1 MRTRV
6 VFPFTAIVGQES
18 IKLALLLNAISPAIG
33 GVLIRGHKGTA
44 KSTAVRAL
52 ARLLP
57 DIEVVAGCPFA
68 CALADDPANCPYCA
82 AHPAARQPMTRPAA
96 LVELPLGATEDRVVG
111 TLDIERAL
119 KSGEKHFEPGLLA
132 AAHRGLL
139 YIDEVNLLSDHLVD
153 ILLDAAA
160 MGVNYIEREGISV
173 SHPAAFI
180 LVGTM
185 NPEEGEL
192 RPQLLDRFGLAV
204 DVQAERDVEARAE
217 VVRRRIAFDRDPEGF
232 VRQWAAAEQGERSR
246 LSAARHLLPAVQLDE
261 AMLRLITG
269 ICMDFDVDGMRAD
282 ITIYRAAIALAA
294 YEGRTQV
301 MEDDVRRVAR
311 LVLPHRRRRQPF
323 DQPAVDEQQLE
334 DSLERH
340 RPPQHDNQTTPSP
353 STPPAD
359 GQAESSR
366 GSQEEPR
373 EPHTA
378 GLAPEDKQANIG
390 QPFTVRPL
398 EGMA

>member
-1 MRTRV
+1 MKTCSSTPRRTVMRTRV

-68 CALADDPANCPYCA
+68 CAPSDAPEGCPHCA
-82 AHPAARQPMTRPAA
+82 GRTVARQSLTRPAA

-119 KSGEKHFEPGLLA
+119 KTGEKHFEPGLLA

-173 SHPAAFI
+173 SHPASFI

-204 DVQAERDVEARAE
+204 DVQAERQIEARAE

-232 VRQWAAAEQGERSR
+232 V
-246 LSAARHLLPAVQLDE
+246 V
-261 AMLRLITG
+261 
-269 ICMDFDVDGMRAD
+269 
-282 ITIYRAAIALAA
+282 
-294 YEGRTQV
+294 
-301 MEDDVRRVAR
+301 
-311 LVLPHRRRRQPF
+311 
-323 DQPAVDEQQLE
+323 
-334 DSLERH
+334 
-340 RPPQHDNQTTPSP
+340 
-353 STPPAD
+353 
-359 GQAESSR
+359 
-366 GSQEEPR
+366 
-373 EPHTA
+373 
-378 GLAPEDKQANIG
+378 
-390 QPFTVRPL
+390 
-398 EGMA
+398 

>member
-1 MRTRV
+1 MRTRA

-18 IKLALLLNAISPAIG
+18 IKLALLLNAISPVIG

-52 ARLLP
+52 SRLLP
-57 DIEVVAGCPFA
+57 DVEVVAGCPFA
-68 CALADDPANCPYCA
+68 CALLDEPEVCPHCA
-82 AHPAARQPMTRPAA
+82 VHPAARRPMTRPAA

-119 KSGEKHFEPGLLA
+119 KSGEKHFESGLLA
-132 AAHRGLL
+132 AAHRGVL

-204 DVQAERDVEARAE
+204 DVQAERDVEVRAE
-217 VVRRRIAFDRDPEGF
+217 VVRRRIAFDHDPERF
-232 VRQWAAAEQGERSR
+232 LVQWLEAEQAERTR
-246 LSAARHLLPAVQLDE
+246 LLAARRQLPAVCLDDT
-261 AMLRLITG
+261 MLRLITG
-269 ICMDFDVDGMRAD
+269 ICTDFDVDGMRGD
-282 ITIYRAAIALAA
+282 ITMYRAAVALAA
-294 YEGRTQV
+294 HEGRTQV
-301 MEDDVRRVAR
+301 NEDDVRQVAQ
-311 LVLPHRRRRQPF
+311 LVLLHRRRRQPF
-323 DQPAVDEQQLE
+323 DPPAVGERQLGE
-334 DSLERH
+334 SL
-340 RPPQHDNQTTPSP
+340 
-353 STPPAD
+353 
-359 GQAESSR
+359 
-366 GSQEEPR
+366 
-373 EPHTA
+373 
-378 GLAPEDKQANIG
+378 
-390 QPFTVRPL
+390 
-398 EGMA
+398 